1 MCISLRGGE
10 RGNLEHC
17 SLAVFL
23 DGTEMWRD
31 EKQENEVNG
40 AARGKNAWGGKI

>member
-1 MCISLRGGE
+1 MCISLRGREG
-10 RGNLEHC
+10 GNLEHC

-31 EKQENEVNG
+31 VKQENEVNG
-40 AARGKNAWGGKI
+40 EAQGKNAWGGKI